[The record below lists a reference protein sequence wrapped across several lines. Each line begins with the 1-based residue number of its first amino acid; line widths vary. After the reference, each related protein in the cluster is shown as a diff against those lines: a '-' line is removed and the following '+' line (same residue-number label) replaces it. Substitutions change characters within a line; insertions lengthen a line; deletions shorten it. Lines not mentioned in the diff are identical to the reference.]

1 LQAAFAQIACKTG
14 RGEVVVLEEGG
25 VGVDVAAKAF
35 AEDQLG
41 VGNVEGR
48 MKGSAGGVLHAV
60 FRPERLRAMRGLD
73 GLEGLLMVRGGEGDV
88 LGGMPVLGEDYVVE
102 LLCEG
107 VDERND
113 LIAVGYGEVAAGA
126 EVVLDVDDY
135 EGVGGLELHDV
146 RAHVLEAASE
156 VSDQHDR

>member
-1 LQAAFAQIACKTG
+1 
-14 RGEVVVLEEGG
+14 
-25 VGVDVAAKAF
+25 
-35 AEDQLG
+35 
-41 VGNVEGR
+41 
-48 MKGSAGGVLHAV
+48 MKGSAGGTLQAVLGPETLGAV
-60 FRPERLRAMRGLD
+60 RSLD
-73 GLEGLLMVRGGEGDV
+73 GLVGLLVVRGGEGDV